1 MTSRLNTIVKF
12 YTVDELAE
20 ILNISK
26 ITVYRLV
33 ETRKI
38 PFYKIKGCIRFSEID
53 ILSFLESS
61 RVNEMK

>member
-38 PFYKIKGCIRFSEID
+38 PFYKIKGCIRFSEMD
-53 ILSFLESS
+53 ILNFLENS